1 MKKLKFFLDPI
12 TQVAPWLNK
21 WESIGYTLSNVDKYS
36 YIFKEEDRE
45 VLYETIYV
53 GDYEIKQLEGY
64 KKYLQSQGKRYFHI
78 PLDQGGLITGDLGF
92 LRPFSKQAERLESTF
107 STKNREIL
115 IIESQ
120 KSKPEN
126 PENNYAHLSKEYRS
140 IANKYIASLLFV
152 LLGIFLVARSIYKDG
167 FRLLAG
173 IALILL
179 AIFLFDYLVLVI
191 FSNKNYEKYRK
202 KANEEV

>member
-21 WESIGYTLSNVDKYS
+21 WESLGYTLSNVDKYS

-126 PENNYAHLSKEYRS
+126 PENNFAHLSKEYRS

-152 LLGIFLVARSIYKDG
+152 LIGIFLVARSIYKDG

-191 FSNKNYEKYRK
+191 FSNKNSEKYRK